1 MRQLRTSEYAISRL
15 LGHIVEQSG
24 LSRSAFVQSLGY
36 KNVAKGLRALDA
48 WLETAHGSGFVLEN
62 LVKVHH
68 LDPVVLRNALEET
81 GRRRRRQEEQ
91 ASIAQEKHDR
101 EHFRP
106 YVFVET
112 NPSRPVSIAIAAFIG
127 MAMKFVRLTGRPVGA
142 GKVFEDLPEPE
153 QLAFVQSIVREHYVV
168 EGGKCPLFGDIT
180 GYRYVRTYDQNLRLT
195 IHGEIVLVE
204 DRHFEPG
211 STSITVGNKTL
222 NTTNSPWLRRTVLR
236 SGELPE

>member
-1 MRQLRTSEYAISRL
+1 MRQLRISHYAISRL
-15 LGHIVEQSG
+15 LGRMVEQSA

-36 KNVAKGLRALDA
+36 KNVAKGLRALDH
-48 WLETAHGSGFVLEN
+48 WLETAQGPGFVLEN
-62 LVKVHH
+62 LVKNHH

-81 GRRRRRQEEQ
+81 GRQRRREEEQ
-91 ASIAQEKHDR
+91 ARIAQEKHDR

-106 YVFVET
+106 YVYVET
-112 NPSRPVSIAIAAFIG
+112 SPSPPASIAIRAFIG
-127 MAMKFVRLTGRPVGA
+127 MAMKFIRLTGMPVGA

-153 QLAFVQSIVREHYVV
+153 QLAFVQSLVREHYVAEKGEFSV
-168 EGGKCPLFGDIT
+168 FGEIT
-180 GYRYVRTYDQNLRLT
+180 CYRYVRIYDQNLRLT
-195 IHGEIVLVE
+195 IHGEIALVE